1 MLRCCRFKE
10 LQGETDNLERQPR
23 KRTRSSPP
31 FHDKRVLNYS
41 AFRHPCSLPLVLT
54 LCHSSSPCCPFF
66 HPFSLGTSFSRCS
79 FWGDLTPID
88 MERESGRGCC
98 ERPSRFGAPWACP
111 LFRGYRLGPR
121 SQVGQ
126 RPGVLVGE
134 GTRICVRGGR
144 AQGLQPPPCPPWRPV
159 PEPFLP
165 HPPGFPHQWLTG
177 PAPLR
182 AETRQ
187 VPPALPRFALRRLR
201 SSGSAPRPPRQLH
214 LSRLT
219 GQRGSAPDAPAKW
232 DVPTRP
238 GHLSSRATSCR
249 CQSARGR

>member
-1 MLRCCRFKE
+1 MIEAVAEGRPGLGRPGPALSSGATGWGQGPRLGSAPVSLLGKGPAFVCAEGGLR
-10 LQGETDNLERQPR
+10 D
-23 KRTRSSPP
+23 SS
-31 FHDKRVLNYS
+31 
-41 AFRHPCSLPLVLT
+41 
-54 LCHSSSPCCPFF
+54 
-66 HPFSLGTSFSRCS
+66 
-79 FWGDLTPID
+79 
-88 MERESGRGCC
+88 
-98 ERPSRFGAPWACP
+98 RPSA
-111 LFRGYRLGPR
+111 
-121 SQVGQ
+121 
-126 RPGVLVGE
+126 RPGARSPSPSS
-134 GTRICVRGGR
+134 RIP
-144 AQGLQPPPCPPWRPV
+144 A
-159 PEPFLP
+159 
-165 HPPGFPHQWLTG
+165 GFPHQWLTG

-249 CQSARGR
+249 CQSAR